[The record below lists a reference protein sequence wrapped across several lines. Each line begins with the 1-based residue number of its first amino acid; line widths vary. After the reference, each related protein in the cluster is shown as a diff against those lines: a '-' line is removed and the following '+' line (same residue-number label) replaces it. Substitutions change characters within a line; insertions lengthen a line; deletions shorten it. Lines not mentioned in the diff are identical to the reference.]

1 MVKKQKKKKK
11 KDHHVYILSECLEMY
26 EAGC

>member
-26 EAGC
+26 VAGC